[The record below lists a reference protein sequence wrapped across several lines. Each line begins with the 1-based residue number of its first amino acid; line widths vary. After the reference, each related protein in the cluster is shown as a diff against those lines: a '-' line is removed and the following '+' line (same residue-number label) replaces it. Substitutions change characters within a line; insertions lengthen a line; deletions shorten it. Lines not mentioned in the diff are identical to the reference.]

1 MWAISSALHDEG
13 KKLNRVQKYKKYI
26 NELNFEGIKFPVTLN
41 QVAKFEKQNAAI
53 AVNVYML
60 SLVKGR
66 YIVSPCHASVK
77 SRDLDRVNLLLVQ
90 DTYIDEDQED
100 CPEITSV
107 PRFHNVW
114 IKNLSRLLSK
124 QIKIHKGSAPVCD
137 RCLRFVYSAP
147 QFEKHER
154 DCALLNKCRI
164 ELPDER
170 NNILKFTN
178 YRYQNV
184 VPYVL

>member
-66 YIVSPCHASVK
+66 YIVSPCHVSVK
-77 SRDLDRVNLLLVQ
+77 SRELDRVDLLLV
-90 DTYIDEDQED
+90 
-100 CPEITSV
+100 
-107 PRFHNVW
+107 
-114 IKNLSRLLSK
+114 KNDVHR
-124 QIKIHKGSAPVCD
+124 
-137 RCLRFVYSAP
+137 
-147 QFEKHER
+147 
-154 DCALLNKCRI
+154 
-164 ELPDER
+164 
-170 NNILKFTN
+170 
-178 YRYQNV
+178 
-184 VPYVL
+184 